1 MYILYVC
8 KYIYV
13 YIYTHVY
20 VLCMQRH
27 PFWCFYPIHT
37 MPRRMW
43 PSQPQQ
49 ALRRPSKAV
58 PPGRCWTRQSGMAKW
73 LAGELLSSFPV
84 NLSCELCTTYS
95 WKCLWH
101 NYSWAYSTSWKTL
114 VNGQRME
121 KEAHWN
127 RKAARIL
134 VPKPCDTLPMERTSK
149 MSDETKKSCA
159 MRCPYLT
166 RLHHRWAAG
175 QKIAIT
181 DGNNM
186 ESHGNNWWSAVEFL
200 SGIPMIH
207 NESDGNEPTNK
218 GDLIRTRYCFNVL
231 INSYIFLST
240 WSHREKTGVTY
251 QTVATNDIFVAG
263 TTVMRY
269 KQSAGGWLS
278 HMGII
283 PVVWMC
289 LNNGVYWGNIG
300 DTLGISSWLSGI
312 QPTLCI
318 S

>member
-1 MYILYVC
+1 MSAARVAVDQDIVKSAICPWNIVALAILQEITSDAFRDLQVYHISCCSVITHFAGLEDIFWNTYFAIFYYACMYILYVC

-114 VNGQRME
+114 VNGQRW
-121 KEAHWN
+121 KKKH
-127 RKAARIL
+127 I
-134 VPKPCDTLPMERTSK
+134 
-149 MSDETKKSCA
+149 ETAK
-159 MRCPYLT
+159 L
-166 RLHHRWAAG
+166 L
-175 QKIAIT
+175 
-181 DGNNM
+181 
-186 ESHGNNWWSAVEFL
+186 ES
-200 SGIPMIH
+200 
-207 NESDGNEPTNK
+207 
-218 GDLIRTRYCFNVL
+218 
-231 INSYIFLST
+231 
-240 WSHREKTGVTY
+240 
-251 QTVATNDIFVAG
+251 
-263 TTVMRY
+263 
-269 KQSAGGWLS
+269 
-278 HMGII
+278 
-283 PVVWMC
+283 
-289 LNNGVYWGNIG
+289 
-300 DTLGISSWLSGI
+300 
-312 QPTLCI
+312 
-318 S
+318 